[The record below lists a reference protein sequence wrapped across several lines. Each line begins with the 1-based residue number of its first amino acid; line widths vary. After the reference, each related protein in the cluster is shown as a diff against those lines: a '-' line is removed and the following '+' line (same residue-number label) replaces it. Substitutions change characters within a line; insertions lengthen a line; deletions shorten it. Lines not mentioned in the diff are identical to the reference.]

1 MKFEVKFI
9 SFFVIREEGTGKAY
23 RHFQTLD
30 GDAYEG
36 SALEQ
41 FLGGEFARLA
51 KRKVERN
58 PQSEQVPTKIGRFI
72 TEPGCGL
79 ETNPNYNMFARL
91 RSASSRDD
99 FLKESDELA
108 RAYIQTSSV
117 RSGAFITA
125 SAKLPQ
131 YFDEPFVFVM
141 KCDFEPKI
149 ARITDESSLL
159 HEVEMAIN
167 AKNMKA
173 IQYPYMPEVGMLED
187 WELKIHQ
194 PSHAKYF
201 EDLLKFVE
209 YEKSMP
215 ELLNHQVV
223 NLVQQ
228 HIEQTLEAHPEQKE
242 AEERD
247 LELWAASEKRE
258 LQEKWAPELVMEAA
272 NFLVEQQPD
281 LGMTFKLDHLT
292 VKGKL
297 ADYGRKVHFAKF
309 GDQYVVLLS
318 GSSLHFEKGVSP
330 VELLQPEDIQ
340 SVLAR
345 LEREAAQDADDG
357 DF

>member
-1 MKFEVKFI
+1 MNFDVQYI
-9 SFFVIREEGTGKAY
+9 SFFVIKDDGTGKAY

-30 GDAYEG
+30 GYAYEG
-36 SALEQ
+36 SSLEQ

-91 RSASSRDD
+91 RAASNRDD
-99 FLKESDELA
+99 FFKESDELA

-117 RSGAFITA
+117 RTGALIIA

-159 HEVEMAIN
+159 HEVEMAVN

-173 IQYPYMPEVGMLED
+173 IQYPYMPEAGMLEE

-215 ELLNHQVV
+215 ELLNHQVY
-223 NLVQQ
+223 NMVQQ
-228 HIEQTLEAHPEQKE
+228 HIEETLVAQPELRE
-242 AEERD
+242 TEERD
-247 LELWAASEKRE
+247 LELWAASDKRE
-258 LQEKWAPELVMEAA
+258 LQEKWTPELVMEAA
-272 NFLVEQQPD
+272 NHLVDQQPD
-281 LGMTFKLDHLT
+281 LGMAFKLDHLA

-330 VELLQPEDIQ
+330 IELLQPEDLH
-340 SVLAR
+340 SVLAK
-345 LEREAAQDADDG
+345 LEKLAAEG
-357 DF
+357 D